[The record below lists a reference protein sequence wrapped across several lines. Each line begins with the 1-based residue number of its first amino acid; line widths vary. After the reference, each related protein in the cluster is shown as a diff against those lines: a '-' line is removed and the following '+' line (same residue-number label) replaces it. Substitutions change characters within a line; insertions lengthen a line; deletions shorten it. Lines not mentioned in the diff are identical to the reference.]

1 MGRSRAQPQEQP
13 DACQVKTTLF
23 FAAIATLAGC
33 SCTTVRQ
40 LRDPA
45 TLPTTGTAEK
55 TRTDNALDY
64 SVALPIAAPPEV
76 IWALLTDGPSFT
88 RWNSTVTKLDGTIA
102 LGQEIHLVSIDKPD
116 KTFSLHVTT
125 FDAPKHMVWEDGGSM
140 FLGVRH
146 FTLLPGPNGQTLF
159 TMSETLS
166 GGMLGM
172 IEGSLPDFRKSFEG
186 FAADL
191 KKTAEARAAGK

>member
-1 MGRSRAQPQEQP
+1 M
-13 DACQVKTTLF
+13 KTTTWIL
-23 FAAIATLAGC
+23 ATLLATG
-33 SCTTVRQ
+33 CTTVRQ
-40 LRDPA
+40 LRDP
-45 TLPTTGTAEK
+45 TTIPTTGVAEK

-64 SVALPIAAPPEV
+64 SVSIPIAAPPEV
-76 IWALLTDGPSFT
+76 IWAVLTDGPSFT
-88 RWNSTVTKLDGTIA
+88 KWNSTVIKLDGTIA
-102 LGQEIHLVSIDKPD
+102 LGSEIQLTSIDKPD

-146 FTLLPGPNGQTLF
+146 FTLRPGSDGLTIF
-159 TMSETLS
+159 VMSETLS

-172 IEGSLPDFRKSFEG
+172 IEGSLPDFTKSFNG

-191 KKTAEARAAGK
+191 KKTAEARASVR